1 MRQHTI
7 LKFFYILSINLLILL
22 IVVSCDE
29 NNNIFDGGGADN
41 GDEMPDGDE
50 GGPNPSPTPTMKPVL
65 NFTGMGID
73 YDPEARCSTNNWT
86 TNFPVA
92 CSPQVGFTCPMT
104 GKTLDNCPATCQ
116 ACYDSD
122 LTTIKNTL
130 SVDTITIYQPNYYIL
145 TAAENKGVKAILGLF
160 NDSVAALAARQCSN
174 NASMVCVT
182 NSDCGTG
189 NTCMDNSSG

>member
-22 IVVSCDE
+22 TVVSCDE

-41 GDEMPDGDE
+41 GDD
-50 GGPNPSPTPTMKPVL
+50 GGPNPTPTLTMKPVL

-86 TNFPVA
+86 TDFPVA
-92 CSPQVGFTCPMT
+92 CSPQVAFTCPPT
-104 GKTLDNCPATCQ
+104 GKTLDNCPTMCQ
-116 ACYDSD
+116 SCYDSD
-122 LTTIKNTL
+122 LDTIKNML

-145 TAAENKGVKAILGLF
+145 TAAENEGVKAILGLLLR
-160 NDSVAALAARQCSN
+160 APCA
-174 NASMVCVT
+174 
-182 NSDCGTG
+182 
-189 NTCMDNSSG
+189 